1 MKEYACPV
9 TGLGMSEEDVK
20 IKHRA
25 DVYYFNVDI
34 KFIIKARMHLLREKF
49 EEHVR
54 GNKQKGSKWMC
65 KGCEFGKEK

>member
-1 MKEYACPV
+1 LKDYACPV

-34 KFIIKARMHLLREKF
+34 KFIIKARM
-49 EEHVR
+49 
-54 GNKQKGSKWMC
+54 C